1 LGRTRLKTALL
12 TGITGQDGAY
22 LAKLLLEKNYNVYGA
37 VRDATNPS
45 LINLTFLGIT
55 DAVQLISTNLR
66 DLSNVIRLL
75 EKVQPGEIY
84 NLASQ
89 SSVGRSFE
97 QPIGTVEF
105 NVLSTINLLEAI
117 RFLALDARFYQASS
131 SEMFGKVS
139 QLPVTEE
146 TTLHPV
152 SPYGISKAAAHW
164 ITVNYRE
171 AYELFSC
178 CGILFNH
185 ESVLRAGH
193 FVTKKILSTAV
204 RISKRSREKLQLGNI
219 EIKRDWGYAPEYV
232 KAMWLMLQQENADDF
247 VIATGE
253 PHSVAEFTA
262 KVFNCVG
269 LDWKEHVVT
278 DERFYR
284 PSEINIIYGDP
295 SKARINL
302 RWDYSLSFDDLIGLL
317 VEEERSWDQDI
328 LH

>member
-1 LGRTRLKTALL
+1 
-12 TGITGQDGAY
+12 
-22 LAKLLLEKNYNVYGA
+22 
-37 VRDATNPS
+37 
-45 LINLTFLGIT
+45 
-55 DAVQLISTNLR
+55 
-66 DLSNVIRLL
+66 
-75 EKVQPGEIY
+75 
-84 NLASQ
+84 
-89 SSVGRSFE
+89 
-97 QPIGTVEF
+97 VEF
-105 NVLSTINLLEAI
+105 NVLSTINLLEAMRI
-117 RFLALDARFYQASS
+117 VPCKAKFYQASS

-204 RISKRSREKLQLGNI
+204 RISKGSKEKLQLGNI

>member
-1 LGRTRLKTALL
+1 MKKALI

-22 LAKLLLEKNYNVYGA
+22 LAKFLLDKGYSVYGT
-37 VRDATNPS
+37 VRDSSNLRRTN
-45 LINLTFLGIT
+45 LKFLGIHGS
-55 DAVQLISTNLR
+55 VEVISANLL
-66 DLSNVIRLL
+66 DLSNVIRML
-75 EKVQPGEIY
+75 ERVKPEEIY

-89 SSVGRSFE
+89 SSVGMSFE
-97 QPIGTVEF
+97 QPIGTIEF
-105 NVLSTINLLEAI
+105 NILSTTNLLEAMRI
-117 RFLALDARFYQASS
+117 LSLSARFYEASS

-139 QLPVTEE
+139 QLPITEE

-171 AYELFSC
+171 AYDLFSC

-204 RISKRSREKLQLGNI
+204 RISKGSKEKLQLGNI
-219 EIKRDWGYAPEYV
+219 EVKRDWGFAPEYV

-284 PSEINIIYGDP
+284 PSDINIIYGDP

>member
-1 LGRTRLKTALL
+1 M
-12 TGITGQDGAY
+12 Y

-37 VRDATNPS
+37 IRDATNPS
-45 LINLTFLGIT
+45 LINLAFLGIT

-117 RFLALDARFYQASS
+117 RFLALEARFYQASS
-131 SEMFGKVS
+131 SEMFGKVEK
-139 QLPVTEE
+139 LPVTEE
-146 TTLHPV
+146 ATIHPV

-171 AYELFSC
+171 SYGVFSC

-185 ESVLRAGH
+185 ESVLRGKQ
-193 FVTKKILSTAV
+193 FVTKKVISTAV
-204 RISKRSREKLQLGNI
+204 RISRGANEKVTLGNLDI
-219 EIKRDWGYAPEYV
+219 QRDWGYAPEYV
-232 KAMWLMLQQENADDF
+232 KAMWTMLQQETSDDYIVAAGWRTACGNLSSLF
-247 VIATGE
+247 FAYLGLHWEDYVVIE
-253 PHSVAEFTA
+253 KNLF
-262 KVFNCVG
+262 
-269 LDWKEHVVT
+269 
-278 DERFYR
+278 R
-284 PSEINIIYGDP
+284 PSEMQIIYGDSTKTR
-295 SKARINL
+295 SKLGWQPKI
-302 RWDYSLSFDDLIGLL
+302 SFKDLIHGL
-317 VEEERSWDQDI
+317 VEQERGCEQTVST
-328 LH
+328 

>member
-1 LGRTRLKTALL
+1 MQL
-12 TGITGQDGAY
+12 
-22 LAKLLLEKNYNVYGA
+22 
-37 VRDATNPS
+37 NPS

>member
-1 LGRTRLKTALL
+1 MKTALL